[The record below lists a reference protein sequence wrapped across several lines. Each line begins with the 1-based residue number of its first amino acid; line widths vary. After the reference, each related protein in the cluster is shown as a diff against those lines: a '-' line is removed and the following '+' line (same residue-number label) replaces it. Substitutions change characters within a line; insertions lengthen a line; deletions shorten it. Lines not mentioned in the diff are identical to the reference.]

1 MTIRH
6 IRIFLTVCDCG
17 CNLTKAAE
25 QLYTAQPAVTV
36 AIHELERY
44 YGVNLFD
51 RLGRR
56 LYLTEAGEQYRE
68 YAQRILA
75 LYDDMERGIK
85 NWDALGVLRIG
96 SSITIGSQFMPSYV
110 EAFSKRYPGID
121 VRVAIGTSEMME
133 KKLLDNAIDL
143 ALVES
148 PVHHE
153 YLEAK
158 PYLEDFLTVIA
169 PAREPFGPGQVLT
182 PEEFKRQRLLLREKG
197 SGTREVFDEVMER
210 LNLYVEP
217 VWEAMSTTALVN
229 GVIHGLGI
237 SVVPRRMVS
246 APLERG
252 MIYSIRVEG
261 AEFKRWFYMVHHR
274 DKMLTKSIKDFME
287 LCSCFELDYPVPKY
301 SGLF

>member
-121 VRVAIGTSEMME
+121 VRVAIGSSEMME

-182 PEEFKRQRLLLREKG
+182 PEEFKRQRLLLREW
-197 SGTREVFDEVMER
+197 TI
-210 LNLYVEP
+210 
-217 VWEAMSTTALVN
+217 A
-229 GVIHGLGI
+229 
-237 SVVPRRMVS
+237 
-246 APLERG
+246 
-252 MIYSIRVEG
+252 
-261 AEFKRWFYMVHHR
+261 
-274 DKMLTKSIKDFME
+274 
-287 LCSCFELDYPVPKY
+287 
-301 SGLF
+301 

>member
-25 QLYTAQPAVTV
+25 KLYTAQPAVTV
-36 AIHELERY
+36 AIHELEKY

-68 YAQRILA
+68 YARRILA
-75 LYDDMERGIK
+75 LYDDMEKGMK

-96 SSITIGSQFMPSYV
+96 ASITIGSQFMPSYA
-110 EAFSKRYPGID
+110 EAFSRRFPGMD
-121 VRVAIGTSEMME
+121 VRVVIGTSEMME

-153 YLEAK
+153 YLEAE
-158 PYLEDFLTVIA
+158 PYMEDFLAVIA
-169 PAREPFGPGQVLT
+169 PAKEPFHPGQTLSL
-182 PEEFKRQRLLLREKG
+182 EEFKGQRLLLREKG
-197 SGTREVFDEVMER
+197 SGTREVFDEEMER
-210 LNLYVEP
+210 LHVNVEP

-246 APLERG
+246 GPLKQG
-252 MIYSIRVEG
+252 LIYPVHVEG
-261 AEFKRWFYMVHHR
+261 TEFKRCFYIVYHR
-274 DKMLTKSIKDFME
+274 DKLLTGSIRNFME
-287 LCSCFELDYPVPKY
+287 LCRSFELDYPVPKY

>member
-121 VRVAIGTSEMME
+121 VRVAIGSSEMME

-274 DKMLTKSIKDFME
+274 DKMLTKSIKPW
-287 LCSCFELDYPVPKY
+287 LSL
-301 SGLF
+301 